1 MIALWFKY
9 NLISTVN
16 IMYPFYVT
24 HYLEELDF
32 LHEACLTA
40 LYSNRFVK
48 FAAVV
53 DSKGK
58 LILAKFKKFNM
69 HSHRAS
75 ISSLPRILNSSQQQ
89 QDQTLLTQSCHSFCH
104 EHLMPT
110 LKDITSR
117 SYREQYSN
125 KAHFEI
131 TEIDENNGLKL
142 AITPLTESRDKYL
155 CLFLHCTDGHQ
166 KIISKLTSVI

>member
-1 MIALWFKY
+1 MEEADLFHEIC
-9 NLISTVN
+9 LIS
-16 IMYPFYVT
+16 
-24 HYLEELDF
+24 
-32 LHEACLTA
+32 
-40 LYSNRFVK
+40 LYASRAVK

-58 LILAKFKKFNM
+58 LILAKFKKFHI

-75 ISSLPRILNSSQQQ
+75 LLSAPKIQQ
-89 QDQTLLTQSCHSFCH
+89 QDQTVLSQSCYSFCY

-110 LKDITSR
+110 LKDITNR

-131 TEIDENNGLKL
+131 TEIDKNIGLKL
-142 AITPLTESRDKYL
+142 AVTPLTESRDKYL
-155 CLFLHCTDGHQ
+155 CLYLQLPPEMRIDGHQ
-166 KIISKLTSVI
+166 QIISKLANVIQ